1 MKSQNEMLTK
11 HTKSLTNDVACQL
24 DKHLLFLPFFK
35 LMSMKPSTFA
45 FIIFL
50 FSFAQCSSQTSN
62 KTDGIYTYKRGSP
75 DGIGK
80 WYMGR
85 EIAYVMGASGAA
97 WLERDERQKEENT
110 ELAIKNM
117 KLKPT
122 DVVADIGAGSGY
134 YTFRMAPLV
143 PKGKVY
149 AVDVQDEMVELLKN
163 KKKGLNASNVEVIR
177 SSDSTCHLSDNSVD
191 LAIMVDVYHE
201 LEYPHEMLQSL
212 YKALKKGGKLLLIE
226 YRGED
231 ISVPIKPL
239 HKTTIIQDNKEL
251 AANGFQL
258 VNDGEFLPIQHFL
271 EYGKK

>member
-1 MKSQNEMLTK
+1 MKL
-11 HTKSLTNDVACQL
+11 
-24 DKHLLFLPFFK
+24 
-35 LMSMKPSTFA
+35 STFA

-50 FSFAQCSSQTSN
+50 FSFAQCSSQTN
-62 KTDGIYTYKRGSP
+62 NRTDRIYTYKKGSP

-85 EIAYVMGASGAA
+85 EIAYVMGASGAT

-117 KLKPT
+117 KLNPT

-149 AVDVQDEMVELLKN
+149 AVDVQDEMIELLKN
-163 KKKGLNASNVEVIR
+163 KKRGLNAANVEVIK
-177 SSDSTCHLSDNSVD
+177 SSDSTCNLSDNSVD

-201 LEYPHEMLQSL
+201 LKYPYEMLQSIR
-212 YKALKKGGKLLLIE
+212 KALKKDGRLLLIE

-231 ISVPIKPL
+231 VSVPIKPL
-239 HKTTIIQDNKEL
+239 HKTTIAQCNKEL

-258 VNDGEFLPIQHFL
+258 VYDGEFLPIQHFL